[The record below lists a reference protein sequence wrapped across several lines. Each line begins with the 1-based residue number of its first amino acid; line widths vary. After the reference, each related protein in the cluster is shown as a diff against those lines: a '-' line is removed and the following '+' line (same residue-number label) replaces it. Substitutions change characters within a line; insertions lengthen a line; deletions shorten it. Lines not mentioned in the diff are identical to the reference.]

1 MHHPTREEKQMIR
14 SLRAVSLA
22 FAAAAAVHAPSA
34 LAQANPELLVKQ
46 RQSAMTLIGKYW
58 GPINGMAQGKVPYD
72 AQVVARNAAFLDAL
86 SQMPWDGF
94 DPSTKGVK
102 SRALPAIWENP
113 EKFKEAQE
121 RLRGAIVKLVAA
133 ANSGNQ
139 ESVSAAA
146 KVVGK
151 ACGACHNDF
160 REKQ

>member
-1 MHHPTREEKQMIR
+1 
-14 SLRAVSLA
+14 
-22 FAAAAAVHAPSA
+22 
-34 LAQANPELLVKQ
+34 
-46 RQSAMTLIGKYW
+46 
-58 GPINGMAQGKVPYD
+58 
-72 AQVVARNAAFLDAL
+72 
-86 SQMPWDGF
+86 MPWDGF

-133 ANSGNQ
+133 AKSGNQ